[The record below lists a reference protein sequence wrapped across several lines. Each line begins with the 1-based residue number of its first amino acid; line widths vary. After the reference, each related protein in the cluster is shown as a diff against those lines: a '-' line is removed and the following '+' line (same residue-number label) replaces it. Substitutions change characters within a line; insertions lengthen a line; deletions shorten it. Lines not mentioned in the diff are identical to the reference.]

1 MAGGLYEVSIPV
13 FSRMLRNLS
22 TLLDKMVADLESR
35 KVEPVVLL
43 QSRLYP
49 DMFPLLQQV
58 QLACDFAKGAAAR
71 LAGVPV
77 PAFPDEEKTT
87 DELKARIVK
96 VLAFMDSVAKA
107 DVDAGAARD
116 ITLKM
121 RDRTL
126 ELKGVDY
133 LNNMAMPNFYFHV
146 TTAYAI
152 MRHNGVAVGK
162 RDFVG
167 V

>member
-58 QLACDFAKGAAAR
+58 QLACDFAKGASAR

-96 VLAFMDSVAKA
+96 VLAFMDSVAEA
-107 DVDAGAARD
+107 DVDAGAGRD
-116 ITLKM
+116 ITLKL
-121 RDRTL
+121 RDRTV
-126 ELKGVDY
+126 ELKGIDY

-162 RDFVG
+162 KDFVG
-167 V
+167 P

>member
-1 MAGGLYEVSIPV
+1 MTGGLYDVSIPV
-13 FSRMLRNLS
+13 FRRMLRNLS

-35 KVEPVVLL
+35 KVDAAVLL

-58 QLACDFAKGAAAR
+58 QLACDFAKGASAR

-77 PAFPDEEKTT
+77 PAFPDDEKTV

-96 VLAFMDSVAKA
+96 VLAFIDGVAKA
-107 DVDAGAARD
+107 DVDAGAGRD

-126 ELKGVDY
+126 ELKGIAY
-133 LNNMAMPNFYFHV
+133 LNDMAMPNFYFHV

-167 V
+167 A

>member
-1 MAGGLYEVSIPV
+1 MAAGLYDVSVPV
-13 FSRMLRNLS
+13 FARMLRNLS

-35 KVEPVVLL
+35 KVEPAVLL

-58 QLACDFAKGAAAR
+58 QLACDFAKGASAR

-77 PAFPDEEKTT
+77 PAFPDEEKTI

-96 VLAFMDSVAKA
+96 VLAFIDGVAKA
-107 DVDAGAARD
+107 DVDAGALRD

-162 RDFVG
+162 KDFVG
-167 V
+167 A